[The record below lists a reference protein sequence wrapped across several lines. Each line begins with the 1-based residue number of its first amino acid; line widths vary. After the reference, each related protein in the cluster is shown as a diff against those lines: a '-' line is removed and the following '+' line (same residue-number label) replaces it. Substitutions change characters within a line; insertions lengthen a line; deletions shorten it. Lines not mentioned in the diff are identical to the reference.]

1 MKMVQKLIWSLS
13 LCLALIFSIPV
24 LIFLWLL
31 LGGWVFPTLLFITLA
46 TLTLV
51 SYYKDISIPGI
62 RKILKR
68 EYIRV
73 KFSLTNKP
81 NRTKLNKLYLRFL
94 YYLILL
100 FKSSEH
106 SYLVIKEE
114 LLHRFSKKINKTNHS
129 KLDKVKKTI
138 HKLKQGKQ
146 VNEQDTLELENYLFQ
161 FNKHKQKTA
170 TFTSVT
176 ALVAL
181 IMVSMVSSLI
191 PHLPSFLNQSGYL

>member
-13 LCLALIFSIPV
+13 LCLALIFAIPV

-114 LLHRFSKKINKTNHS
+114 LLDKFDKKVNKIKHS
-129 KLDKVKKTI
+129 NKKLDKVKDTI
-138 HKLKQGKQ
+138 KKIKQSEQ
-146 VNEQDTLELENYLFQ
+146 VDEQDTLELENYLFQ
-161 FNKHKQKTA
+161 FNKHKQKRAAFIST
-170 TFTSVT
+170 T
-176 ALVAL
+176 ALTLFIAVVL
-181 IMVSMVSSLI
+181 ISSLI
-191 PHLPSFLNQSGYL
+191 SPAFLT